1 MPTSIDEVNEVSD
14 EEVGR
19 VQSFFRKP
27 SVAAMVL
34 TGDLSIG
41 DSIRIQGAT
50 TDIEMTVESMQIN
63 LEPVETAGAGDDVG
77 IKVHARV
84 RPNDRVVR
92 VSSAL
97 GGFSPEMIKY
107 GLIALAVIAAA
118 KLFGVI

>member
-1 MPTSIDEVNEVSD
+1 MPFSVDEVNEVSE

-41 DSIRIQGAT
+41 DNIRIRGAT

-63 LEPVETAGAGDDVG
+63 LESVESARIYTRLDEATEQALRDDK
-77 IKVHARV
+77 IK
-84 RPNDRVVR
+84 
-92 VSSAL
+92 
-97 GGFSPEMIKY
+97 
-107 GLIALAVIAAA
+107 ALA
-118 KLFGVI
+118 

>member
-1 MPTSIDEVNEVSD
+1 MSD

-63 LEPVETAGAGDDVG
+63 LCLLYTSD
-77 IKVHARV
+77 
-84 RPNDRVVR
+84 
-92 VSSAL
+92 
-97 GGFSPEMIKY
+97 
-107 GLIALAVIAAA
+107 AADE
-118 KLFGVI
+118 

>member
-1 MPTSIDEVNEVSD
+1 
-14 EEVGR
+14 
-19 VQSFFRKP
+19 
-27 SVAAMVL
+27 
-34 TGDLSIG
+34 
-41 DSIRIQGAT
+41 
-50 TDIEMTVESMQIN
+50 MTVESMQIN

-77 IKVHARV
+77 IKVPARV

-97 GGFSPEMIKY
+97 GGFSPEMIRY

>member
-1 MPTSIDEVNEVSD
+1 MNEVSD

-41 DSIRIQGAT
+41 DNIRIQGAT

-77 IKVHARV
+77 IKVPARV

-92 VSSAL
+92 VSS
-97 GGFSPEMIKY
+97 GGVDADMVKY
-107 GLIALAVIAAA
+107 AVIAAIVVGA
-118 KLFGVI
+118 AYMLLG

>member
-1 MPTSIDEVNEVSD
+1 MSE

-41 DSIRIQGAT
+41 DSIKIQGAT
-50 TDIEMTVESMQIN
+50 TDIEMTVESMQID
-63 LEPVETAGAGDDVG
+63 LEPVESAGAGDDVG
-77 IKVHARV
+77 IKVPERV

-92 VSSAL
+92 VSS
-97 GGFSPEMIKY
+97 GGVDMDMVKY
-107 GLIALAVIAAA
+107 AVIAAIVVGA
-118 KLFGVI
+118 AYMLLG

>member
-77 IKVHARV
+77 IKVPARV

-97 GGFSPEMIKY
+97 GGFSPEMIRY

>member
-1 MPTSIDEVNEVSD
+1 VSD

-77 IKVHARV
+77 IKVPERV
-84 RPNDRVVR
+84 RPNDRVLR
-92 VSSAL
+92 VSSGSAAL
-97 GGFSPEMIKY
+97 SPEMMRY
-107 GLIALAVIAAA
+107 GLIAVAVIVVA
-118 KLFGVI
+118 KITGLI

>member
-1 MPTSIDEVNEVSD
+1 MSE

-27 SVAAMVL
+27 SVAALVL

-63 LEPVETAGAGDDVG
+63 LEPVESAGAGDDVG
-77 IKVHARV
+77 IKVPERV
-84 RPNDRVVR
+84 RPNDRVTR
-92 VSSAL
+92 VDSSGVDAD
-97 GGFSPEMIKY
+97 MVKY
-107 GLIALAVIAAA
+107 AVIAAVVLVA
-118 KLFGVI
+118 AYVLTQ

>member
-1 MPTSIDEVNEVSD
+1 MSE

-63 LEPVETAGAGDDVG
+63 LEPVESAGAGDDVG
-77 IKVHARV
+77 SKVPERV
-84 RPNDRVVR
+84 RPNDRVTR
-92 VSSAL
+92 VDS
-97 GGFSPEMIKY
+97 GGVDADMVKY
-107 GLIALAVIAAA
+107 VVIAAVVLVA
-118 KLFGVI
+118 AYVLTQ

>member
-1 MPTSIDEVNEVSD
+1 MSE

-27 SVAAMVL
+27 SVAALVL

-63 LEPVETAGAGDDVG
+63 LESGESAGAGDDVG
-77 IKVHARV
+77 SKVPERV
-84 RPNDRVVR
+84 RPNDRVTR
-92 VSSAL
+92 VDSSGVDAN
-97 GGFSPEMIKY
+97 MVKY
-107 GLIALAVIAAA
+107 AVIAAVVLVA
-118 KLFGVI
+118 AYVLTQYQ

>member
-1 MPTSIDEVNEVSD
+1 MSD

-27 SVAAMVL
+27 SVAALVL

-63 LEPVETAGAGDDVG
+63 LEPV
-77 IKVHARV
+77 
-84 RPNDRVVR
+84 
-92 VSSAL
+92 
-97 GGFSPEMIKY
+97 
-107 GLIALAVIAAA
+107 
-118 KLFGVI
+118 